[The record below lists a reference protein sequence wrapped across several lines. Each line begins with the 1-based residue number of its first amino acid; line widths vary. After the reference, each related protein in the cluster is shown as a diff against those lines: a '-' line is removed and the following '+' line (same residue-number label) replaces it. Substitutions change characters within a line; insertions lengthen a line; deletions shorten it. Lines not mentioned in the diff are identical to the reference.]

1 MAEKNRQPDFSHRV
15 TADWQAFNQVGRMLL
30 DKTSERMMKQVI
42 AQLIKDSFDTREA
55 DGSLSDDDAVDEMI
69 YDFWDDTAEGH

>member
-1 MAEKNRQPDFSHRV
+1 
-15 TADWQAFNQVGRMLL
+15 
-30 DKTSERMMKQVI
+30 MKQAI
-42 AQLIKDSFDTREA
+42 AWLIKDSFNTCEV

>member
-15 TADWQAFNQVGRMLL
+15 TADWQAFDQVGRMLL
-30 DKTSERMMKQVI
+30 DKTLEQMTKQAI
-42 AQLIKDSFDTREA
+42 ARLIKDSFDTHEV

-69 YDFWDDTAEGH
+69 YDFWDDTTEGH